1 MTART
6 AATAALVVVLGLLL
20 GLTGTAQFSTA
31 SFTSRSANP
40 QSTVRAAADWTPPK
54 VALTAPASTVTG
66 TVTLSA
72 TATDAESGI
81 AGVEIQ
87 YQPSTGGTWET
98 VCTVTASPYSC
109 AWTTST
115 VADGSY
121 ALRAVATDKA
131 GYSAIS
137 SSASSLV
144 ANSSTVFLADPGD
157 VLRGSVQLTATV
169 VHSGSTVPAV
179 RFEYFAIG
187 VTGAKW
193 TTACAAQTGQY
204 SCSWSTTTVSSGDYD
219 LRAVAV
225 SGSGN
230 SATTSYSAIRADV
243 LIDNTAPTPVT
254 MTDPGSPLSGT
265 RTFAATAADAH
276 SGIGQVV
283 LQYASAGST
292 SYQQLCVITEEPYSC
307 RFDTTR
313 LDNGTYSFRAVAT
326 DAAGNTTTS
335 AAVTN
340 RAVDNTVSSV
350 SLEDPG
356 AYLSGVKT
364 LTAVANSTAGVQ
376 SLQIQYARTGSSTF
390 TTICTDTTAPYT
402 CDWTTTGVT
411 DGSYDLRAVL
421 KDAQNRETVSA
432 LVTARQVDNAPLR
445 GADVQTANGSTTAG
459 RLDARDSITYTYT
472 GQIAPSSVTPGW
484 DGTQAVPVVLT
495 LNGTSTGSVLT
506 VGRTGSAVNLG
517 SVNLRQTYIRS
528 GRTATFNA
536 TMTMSTV
543 VVNGVTRSTVTVTL
557 GAATSGSGSLRT
569 VSTGAAMVWTPSAAA
584 VDLAGKPSSTSPVT
598 ETGALD
604 REF

>member
-20 GLTGTAQFSTA
+20 GLTGTTQFSTA

-40 QSTVRAAADWTPPK
+40 QSTVRSAADWTPPK

-66 TVTLSA
+66 TATLSA

-87 YQPSTGGTWET
+87 YQPSAGGTWET

-131 GYSAIS
+131 GYSATS
-137 SSASSLV
+137 SSASTLV

-179 RFEYFAIG
+179 RFEYFATG

-193 TTACAAQTGQY
+193 TTACTAQTGQH
-204 SCSWSTTTVSSGDYD
+204 SCSWSTTTVPSGDYD
-219 LRAVAV
+219 LQAVAV

-230 SATTSYSAIRADV
+230 SATTNYSATRADILV
-243 LIDNTAPTPVT
+243 DNTAPTVT

-292 SYQQLCVITEEPYSC
+292 SYQQLCVVTEEPYSC
-307 RFDTTR
+307 RSDTTR
-313 LDNGTYSFRAVAT
+313 LANGTYSFRAVAA

-356 AYLSGVKT
+356 AYLSGVET
-364 LTAVANSTAGVQ
+364 LTAIANSTTGINSV
-376 SLQIQYARTGSSTF
+376 QIQYAPAKGSTF
-390 TTICTDTTAPYT
+390 TTICTDTTAPYS
-402 CDWTTTGVT
+402 CDWGTTGVA
-411 DGSYDLRAVL
+411 DGAYDLRAVL
-421 KDAQNRETVSA
+421 KDAQGRETLSA

-445 GADVQTANGSTTAG
+445 GADVQTANGGTTAG
-459 RLDARDSITYTYT
+459 RLDARDGITYTYT
-472 GQIAPSSVTPGW
+472 GQVAPASVTPGW
-484 DGTQAVPVVLT
+484 DGTQAVPVVVT
-495 LNGTSTGSVLT
+495 LSGTSTGSVLT

-536 TMTMSTV
+536 MMTTSTV
-543 VVNGVTRSTVTVTL
+543 VVNGVARSTVTVTL

-569 VSTGAAMVWTPSAAA
+569 VSTGAAMVWTPSAAV